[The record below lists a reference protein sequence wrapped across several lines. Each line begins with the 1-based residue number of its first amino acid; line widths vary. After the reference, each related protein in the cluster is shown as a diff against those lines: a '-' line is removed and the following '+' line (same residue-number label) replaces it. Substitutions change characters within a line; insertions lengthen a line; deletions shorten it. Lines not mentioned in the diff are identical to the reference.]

1 MATAPEAKRIPV
13 TRRRFGDVTVD
24 DYAWL
29 RDRDDPDL
37 LPLLE
42 AENAFTDEVMAPTR
56 PLQERIFS
64 EIKER
69 TQETDLSVPHR
80 KGAWWYYSR
89 TEEGKAY
96 RIHCRRPDDGSGAA
110 IDPDEATEA
119 VILDENALAEGH
131 DYLSVG
137 VADVSPD
144 GNLLAYSVDHAG
156 NEEHTLRVRDLRTG
170 DDLAE
175 AIPGTSYGFAWAA
188 DSRTCF
194 YTTLDAAQRPWRLH
208 RHVVASD
215 PPDGGADALVHQED
229 DERFFV
235 GVGASRSGDLVVMSL
250 ESKVTSE
257 VWLLDSQ
264 RPTDRFRVVEP
275 RRQGVEYSIAHSGA
289 HLYVLCN
296 DGAPNFALWRAPLAE
311 PGRAGWEP
319 VIAHRDDTRL
329 DGVEAFA
336 RHLVVHVRTAG
347 TTGLRVLDL
356 VSDGVGARR
365 DLAFDE
371 DVRTVGPGVNEEFDT
386 STYRFS
392 YQSLV
397 TPPSVFCEDVATGER
412 TLLKRQPVL
421 GGYDPAAY
429 ESARL
434 WARAGDGAE
443 VPISAVWKRGVP
455 RDGTAP
461 CLLYG
466 YGSYEASMDPWF
478 SIARLSLLDRGVV
491 FAVAHV
497 RGGGELGRRWYE
509 GGKLLAKPNT
519 FGDFVACARHLVD
532 GGWTTPGRLVA
543 RGGSAGGLLMG
554 AVANLAPELF
564 RAVIAEVPFVD
575 ALNTILDPSLPLTV
589 IEWEEW
595 GNPMESEDVYRCMRS
610 YTPYENVQPVRYPA
624 IFATGGLS
632 DPRVGYHEPTKWVQH
647 LRRTVTNRDDRPIL
661 LRMEMGA
668 GHGGPSGRYDAW
680 RHEAEILA
688 FALWQVG
695 VEGPA
700 PGTPDSDQRSSSA

>member
-1 MATAPEAKRIPV
+1 MPSPPEAKRVPV
-13 TRRRFGDVTVD
+13 TRERFGDVAVD

-29 RDRDDPDL
+29 RERDDPDL
-37 LPLLE
+37 LDLLE
-42 AENAFTDEVMAPTR
+42 AENAFTDEVMAPTKA
-56 PLQERIFS
+56 LQERIFG
-64 EIKER
+64 EIKDR

-96 RIHCRRPDDGSGAA
+96 RIHCRRPYDGTGT
-110 IDPDEATEA
+110 ATDAEGSAEA

-131 DYLSVG
+131 DYLSLG

-144 GNLLAYSVDHAG
+144 GTLLAYSVDHAG
-156 NEEHTLRVRDLRTG
+156 DEEHTLAVRDLRTG
-170 DDLAE
+170 EDLAV

-188 DSRTCF
+188 DGRTCF
-194 YTTLDAAQRPWRLH
+194 YTTLDPAQRPWRVH
-208 RHVVASD
+208 RHVVGVD
-215 PPDGGADALVHQED
+215 PPDGSADVLVHQED

-235 GVGASRSGDLVVMSL
+235 SVGASRSGDLVVLSL

-257 VWLLDSQ
+257 IWLLDAH
-264 RPTDRFRVVEP
+264 RPTDPARVVER
-275 RRQGVEYSIAHSGA
+275 RRQGVEYSVAHAGD
-289 HLYVLCN
+289 HLFVLSN
-296 DGAPNFALWRAPLAE
+296 DDAPNFALWRAPLSE

-336 RHLVVHVRTAG
+336 GHLVVHVRTAG
-347 TTGLRVLDL
+347 TTGLQVLDL
-356 VSDGVGARR
+356 LDGEVGRPR

-371 DVRTVGPGVNEEFDT
+371 EVRSVGPGVNEEFDT
-386 STYRFS
+386 GTYRFG

-397 TPPSVFCEDVATGER
+397 TPASVFEEDLATGER
-412 TLLKRQPVL
+412 TLLKQQPVL
-421 GGYDPAAY
+421 GGYEPGAY
-429 ESARL
+429 ESARV
-434 WARAGDGAE
+434 WAASPDGTD
-443 VPISAVWKRGVP
+443 VPMSVVWKRGVA
-455 RDGTAP
+455 RDGTAA

-497 RGGGELGRRWYE
+497 RGGGEMGRRWYE
-509 GGKLLAKPNT
+509 DGKLLAKPNT
-519 FGDFVACARHLVD
+519 FGDFVACARHLVAER
-532 GGWTTPGRLVA
+532 WTTPARLVA

-554 AVANLAPELF
+554 AAANLAPDLF

-575 ALNTILDPSLPLTV
+575 ALNTILDPTLPLTV

-595 GNPMESEDVYRCMRS
+595 GNPIENEEVFRCMRG
-610 YTPYENVQPVRYPA
+610 YTPYENIQAGRYPA
-624 IFATGGLS
+624 ILATGGLN
-632 DPRVGYHEPTKWVQH
+632 DPRVGYHEPTKWVQR
-647 LRRTVTNRDDRPIL
+647 LRRTVVPDPDRPIL
-661 LRMEMGA
+661 LRMELGA

-680 RHEAEILA
+680 RHEAELLA

-695 VEGPA
+695 AEPLG
-700 PGTPDSDQRSSSA
+700 